1 MARLKMR
8 WTMRRRSEPWEME
21 IDFPETCPEC
31 GGDNSGGISGFCSQ
45 ACEERYVDDQRRCDE
60 EYARDL
66 QLEIQEYPPDV
77 VRKIMGGC

>member
-1 MARLKMR
+1 
-8 WTMRRRSEPWEME
+8 MRRRSEPWEME
-21 IDFPETCPEC
+21 IEAPETCPVC
-31 GGDNSGGISGFCSQ
+31 GGDNSESASGFCSQ
-45 ACEERYVDDQRRCDE
+45 ACEERYMDDQRRRDE